1 MRRLIVTAL
10 ASAALAAVSGCGE
23 SSTAEKQ
30 QAAESGAASGT
41 LAGAISGA
49 AGLSTVSSS
58 LKGSGLAA
66 VFDGTAPYTVL
77 APTDDAFGALG
88 EAGATLK
95 TPENSAA
102 MAAILREH
110 ILPGY
115 MTVADIDNALKNAKG
130 EAVKMKTMAGDELT
144 FARDGTELTV
154 TAADGSSA
162 RVDGEPLTAT
172 NGVVIPIDAVL
183 KKLPKSAAAG

>member
-1 MRRLIVTAL
+1 MRRHIL
-10 ASAALAAVSGCGE
+10 AAAACAALVSLSACGE
-23 SSTAEKQ
+23 SSTTEAPE
-30 QAAESGAASGT
+30 AAGESSSGT

-49 AGLSTVSSS
+49 AGLATVSSA
-58 LKGSGLAA
+58 LKGSGLAS
-66 VFDGTAPYTVL
+66 VFDGAAPYTVL

-110 ILPGY
+110 ILPGVV
-115 MTVADIDNALKNAKG
+115 TLADIETAVTNAKG
-130 EAVKMKTMAGDELT
+130 KPVKMTTMAGGELSFSRT
-144 FARDGTELTV
+144 GEELTV
-154 TAADGSSA
+154 TAPDGSSA
-162 RVDGEPLTAT
+162 KIDGKPMTAT

-183 KKLPKSAAAG
+183 KKVPEAAAAT